1 MKRLTLLLA
10 TTAAALSLSSCEN
23 FRGTITGSIDIPG
36 GDGKSPVGTIAFSH
50 TWPQAITTPVITGV
64 TIKGET
70 LPITPAA
77 IKADPIEPPAE
88 SPTP

>member
-10 TTAAALSLSSCEN
+10 TTAAALSLSSCL
-23 FRGTITGSIDIPG
+23 TITGSIDIPG
-36 GDGKSPVGTIAFSH
+36 GDGKSPIGTIAFSH

-77 IKADPIEPPAE
+77 IKADPIETPAE
-88 SPTP
+88 TPAP